1 MEKHEYHFLRLAG
14 KILLTTVLISLAI
27 FLAGNLLHWSQ
38 PTQYS
43 NGFFIAGAIVIVLG
57 VYSVAGGFAQR
68 ANFGMT
74 YAESAGQASLAERNQ
89 RVAADMTQ
97 RYGTIIFLGVTGV
110 LLILS
115 RWGSV
120 NFLSPPNFV
129 CAFFQ

>member
-57 VYSVAGGFAQR
+57 VFSIAGGIAQR
-68 ANFGMT
+68 TNFDIL
-74 YAESAGQASLAERNQ
+74 YAETAGQAGIAERNQ
-89 RVAADMTQ
+89 RTVSEITQ
-97 RYGTIIFLGVTGV
+97 RYGNMIFLLVTGL
-110 LLILS
+110 LLILIAV
-115 RWGSV
+115 GIGQ
-120 NFLSPPNFV
+120 
-129 CAFFQ
+129 FFIST